1 MANTLIQLIVGDWSD
16 DGHGKT
22 DSVFVR
28 SNLSVEETKAAF
40 EKGDKNFKFS
50 SYCSEY
56 EDSNLPKDLV
66 EKLKPFL
73 TKKELSEI
81 YQEYDQNDSLSVS
94 SDEFVYFWIAVARS
108 GNPDLKIKV
117 TKVNSI
123 TVDGYD
129 LFY

>member
-1 MANTLIQLIVGDWSD
+1 
-16 DGHGKT
+16 
-22 DSVFVR
+22 
-28 SNLSVEETKAAF
+28 
-40 EKGDKNFKFS
+40 
-50 SYCSEY
+50 
-56 EDSNLPKDLV
+56 LV